1 MIAEADDFLAET
13 QALATLIA
21 PLTERDYQERTQ
33 FKDWAIN
40 AVLQHLHTWNRAAH
54 LSLTDAAGFAAFV
67 DRVRG
72 GGGLRAFEEA
82 WLSGLSGIALRDAWL
97 AHAGETASAFR
108 KADPK
113 ARLKWMGP
121 DMSARSSITARQME
135 TWAHGQEVFD
145 LLGVERVETDRVRNI
160 AHLGV
165 STFGWTF
172 AARGRKPPG
181 EAPHVRL
188 TAPSGAVWEWNTP
201 SSEDYVSGDAVEF
214 CRVVTQTRS
223 IADTRLTVKGPVATE
238 WMSIAQCFAGA
249 ASEPPAPGTRFT
261 QQR

>member
-13 QALATLIA
+13 ETLAALIA
-21 PLTERDYQERTQ
+21 PLAESDYRKPTQ
-33 FKDWAIN
+33 FKNWTIN
-40 AVLQHLHTWNRAAH
+40 AVLQHLHTWNSAAH

-72 GGGLRAFEEA
+72 AGGLRAFEEG
-82 WLSGLSGIALRDAWL
+82 WLGGLSGVALRDAWL
-97 AHAGETASAFR
+97 TFAGEVASAFR
-108 KADPK
+108 NADPK

-145 LLGVERVETDRVRNI
+145 LLGVERIETDRVRNI

-181 EAPHVRL
+181 DAPHVRL
-188 TAPSGAVWEWNTP
+188 TSPSGAIWEWNAA
-201 SSEDYVSGDAVEF
+201 SADELISGDAVEF
-214 CRVVTQTRS
+214 CRVVTQTRN
-223 IADTRLTVKGPVATE
+223 IADTRLTVRGPVATE

-249 ASEPPAPGTRFT
+249 ASDPPAPGTRFA
-261 QQR
+261 QKL